1 MLLTR
6 LTSSSSKNN
15 ANFVW
20 LDFTNAQNAL
30 QSIFENIVFLLGLS
44 IIRRYGLAWS
54 WRKMMWAGTL
64 LVACFNLLYL
74 LIVFDVVRNSWFYM
88 FTDVTDNFM
97 SVLNFLA
104 ASFAIVEVS
113 EPGFEAIT
121 YALITTASNAT
132 IPLSSVIS
140 YQFMAFFPELNTQA
154 GIAADTPNV
163 RRDMAL
169 LILLVEI
176 VNVTSLF
183 SLPMLVRQKK
193 EAQEMV
199 EAGGESKFWAR
210 FTVVSVLVF
219 LIYSTLV
226 TFLTIAGADTVSVRS
241 CCVCAFGLIRVLSN
255 ECSHLCIFAA
265 VKYGCLKILGGA
277 GCSDDE
283 SSVPVY
289 CLVGAVLVYCYSV
302 NFYHTFLPILRG
314 ERKFSVGMFF

>member
-1 MLLTR
+1 
-6 LTSSSSKNN
+6 
-15 ANFVW
+15 
-20 LDFTNAQNAL
+20 
-30 QSIFENIVFLLGLS
+30 
-44 IIRRYGLAWS
+44 
-54 WRKMMWAGTL
+54 MMWAGTL

-97 SVLNFLA
+97 LVLNFLA

-226 TFLTIAGADTVSVRS
+226 TFLTIAGADTVSV
-241 CCVCAFGLIRVLSN
+241 CECALALFA
-255 ECSHLCIFAA
+255 CSPMNAHICI
-265 VKYGCLKILGGA
+265 YLLW
-277 GCSDDE
+277 
-283 SSVPVY
+283 SSMV
-289 CLVGAVLVYCYSV
+289 A
-302 NFYHTFLPILRG
+302 
-314 ERKFSVGMFF
+314 